1 MVTLMNRNQS
11 LVAKWSGDK
20 KFESEVAKQVEALK
34 SGYPS
39 RHHGH
44 RPSAEAIAGWRYDV
58 GLAVAR
64 QLEAEAVAAA
74 LARNRAEAEAREAER
89 QRVLNLPEN
98 SRFWALRKEERRLWR
113 HLYKAHLAG
122 ERLEKASLDRL
133 VEVATEL
140 INAARA
146 REDAGLEE
154 ATWYAEWPSQWH
166 EGYQMHYAKEHL
178 ASAKELRELHA
189 Q

>member
-1 MVTLMNRNQS
+1 MNKGQS

-20 KFESEVAKQVEALK
+20 KFEAEVAKQVEALK
-34 SGYPS
+34 RGYPS

-64 QLEAEAVAAA
+64 RLEAEAVAAA

-98 SRFWALRKEERRLWR
+98 ARFWALRKEERRLWR
-113 HLYKAHLAG
+113 PLYRAHIAG
-122 ERLEKASLDRL
+122 DRLEKAALDRL

-140 INAARA
+140 LAAASA
-146 REDAGLEE
+146 REAAGLED
-154 ATWYAEWPSQWH
+154 ATWYAEWPSQFQ

-178 ASAKELRELHA
+178 ASAKELRSLHA